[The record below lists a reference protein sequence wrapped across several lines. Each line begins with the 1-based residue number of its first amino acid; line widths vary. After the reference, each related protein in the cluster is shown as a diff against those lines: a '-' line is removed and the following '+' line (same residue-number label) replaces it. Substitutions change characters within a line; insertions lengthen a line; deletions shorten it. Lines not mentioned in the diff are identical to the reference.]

1 MTKDELIREINNCS
15 SFCAFCPDGSTI
27 NIIVENL
34 ENSVEHPENF
44 MNFPDDVEYLD
55 DISVNWEALKTAKNR
70 SLKGVYAIL
79 KLVNEYVNTPVEQR
93 NWAGAHQANLELN
106 MKSIKDKINK
116 VNQLDATIGRGMS
129 DSPASKLPQH
139 GVIITLD
146 DGQEL
151 HSERKYST
159 FMSSDFQNK
168 AIDFGNFIIPTA
180 IIRSIQKCD
189 DGNDN

>member
-27 NIIVENL
+27 NIIAENL
-34 ENSVEHPENF
+34 ENSIGHPENF
-44 MNFPDDVEYLD
+44 MKFPDDVEYLE

-70 SLKGVYAIL
+70 SLGNVYAL
-79 KLVNEYVNTPVEQR
+79 LDLVNDYVNTPIERR

-106 MKSIKDKINK
+106 MKSIKDKMNK
-116 VNQLDATIGRGMS
+116 VNQLAATIGRGMS

-151 HSERKYST
+151 HGKRAYNDIYP
-159 FMSSDFQNK
+159 SDFDDK
-168 AIDFGNFIIPTA
+168 AIDFDNFIIPTA
-180 IIRSIQKCD
+180 IIRSIQKCG
-189 DGNDN
+189 DGNE